1 MQNKIMEL
9 FKNQDNEILTI
20 KTCIIISLIV
30 FVSIILPSV
39 PSCYFKIFDNRI
51 IQFILFMGV
60 GYLATIDIVSAIII
74 TIVILVIL
82 QHLSVHKITNNIIDQ
97 TNNILN
103 LHKQNYQSMEVKH
116 LQSMEYP
123 QSMKNPQSMEY
134 SQLMEVRHPQSME
147 NPQLMEVRHPQSMEN
162 PQLME
167 VIHPQSMENPQLME
181 VIHPQLME
189 NPQSIEIG
197 HPQSM
202 EDPQSIHNKIDNL
215 NGYLENNL
223 NSYVE
228 NTINIKHPVL
238 NKTYTNNQYMQ
249 NDPYVILNGSNFN
262 ELSDDTKFYNI

>member
-1 MQNKIMEL
+1 MEL

-147 NPQLMEVRHPQSMEN
+147 NPQLMEV
-162 PQLME
+162 
-167 VIHPQSMENPQLME
+167 
-181 VIHPQLME
+181 IHPQLME